1 MATVEALVRKR
12 LLANPFLSEKLATFG
27 GLPSIFFQEAPDD
40 KDEAWGNAQYP
51 RIVFLADT
59 FSDPARD
66 RRKVLSVDI
75 MCTTTGTPPED
86 IEPLVRESLAGVFF
100 TPEDGETF
108 SAKWKDTQVFKEPV
122 GDREPLVVGMTL
134 TFDIYEYPL
143 LETCDPDPIAAICQ
157 YAEEWDVHLV
167 VIGRTRLSGIYE
179 PTRGHPAIYFS
190 RSGTSVDRE
199 TNAVV
204 WLNAELVV
212 HFFAPSLHDRID
224 WLEQFSHALAYAGEI
239 TMLDGSPMFIQ
250 QLRGDAA
257 GDELTGQLRISVQ
270 YGLLR
275 RSVYAH
281 GIHTTNFR

>member
-12 LLANPFLSEKLATFG
+12 LLANNLLSEKLATFG

-40 KDEAWGNAQYP
+40 KDEAWGDAQYP

-86 IEPLVRESLAGVFF
+86 IEPLVRKSLAGVFF

-108 SAKWKDTQVFKEPV
+108 SAKWKDTQVFKEAA

-143 LETCDPDPIAAICQ
+143 LETCDPDPIAAMCS
-157 YAEEWDVHLV
+157 YVETWCGKFA

-179 PTRGHPAIYFS
+179 PTREHPAIYFS
-190 RSGTSVDRE
+190 RSGASVDRE

-204 WLNAELVV
+204 WMNSEIVV
-212 HFFAPSLHDRID
+212 HLFAPSLHDRIE
-224 WLEQFSHALAYAGEI
+224 WVEQFLQPLAFTGEI
-239 TMLDGSPMFIQ
+239 TMLDESPMFIKQ
-250 QLRGDAA
+250 IRGDAA

-281 GIHTTNFR
+281 GIHTTSFR